1 MPRKNNR
8 PRPPEQRT
16 HQLDS
21 FTMWAE
27 NIAENRPTQTAQQI
41 AARYA
46 HVLDESE
53 MERPE
58 L

>member
-21 FTMWAE
+21 FTVWAE
-27 NIAENRPTQTAQQI
+27 KIIAENGRKPLVNPNLT
-41 AARYA
+41 
-46 HVLDESE
+46 SE
-53 MERPE
+53 KAFLREKE
-58 L
+58 V

>member
-21 FTMWAE
+21 FTVWAE
-27 NIAENRPTQTAQQI
+27 KIIAENGRKPPANPNLT
-41 AARYA
+41 
-46 HVLDESE
+46 SE
-53 MERPE
+53 KAFLREKE
-58 L
+58 E

>member
-1 MPRKNNR
+1 MKNWLGYR
-8 PRPPEQRT
+8 DT
-16 HQLDS
+16 IS
-21 FTMWAE
+21 FEDAAE
-27 NIAENRPTQTAQQI
+27 NSVENRPTQTAQQI

-46 HVLDESE
+46 HVLDEPE

>member
-27 NIAENRPTQTAQQI
+27 KIIAENGRKPPHRTIFDTKKGG
-41 AARYA
+41 
-46 HVLDESE
+46 LNSE
-53 MERPE
+53 
-58 L
+58 

>member
-27 NIAENRPTQTAQQI
+27 KIIAENRRKPPQHSILTSKKRKEVKKNEQ
-41 AARYA
+41 
-46 HVLDESE
+46 
-53 MERPE
+53 
-58 L
+58 